1 MATLN
6 LTAVPIAGGAS
17 ITDNLVA
24 AAAGGDSAAVGEGR
38 FLVVKNGDAS
48 SHTVT
53 ISTPGTVAG
62 VAIAEVAVTVAAS
75 KLSVIP
81 LSSRVFKDATG
92 RAAITY
98 DAVTSVTV
106 GVFELG
112 RA

>member
-1 MATLN
+1 MAQLATTSLP
-6 LTAVPIAGGAS
+6 VAGGGS
-17 ITDNLVA
+17 ITDALVA

-38 FLVVKNGDAS
+38 FLVVKNGDAG

-53 ISTPGTVAG
+53 LSTPGTVKG
-62 VAIAEVAVTVAAS
+62 VAIAEVAVVVAAGKTS
-75 KLSVIP
+75 AIP
-81 LSSRVFKDATG
+81 LSAVLFKDATG

-112 RA
+112 R